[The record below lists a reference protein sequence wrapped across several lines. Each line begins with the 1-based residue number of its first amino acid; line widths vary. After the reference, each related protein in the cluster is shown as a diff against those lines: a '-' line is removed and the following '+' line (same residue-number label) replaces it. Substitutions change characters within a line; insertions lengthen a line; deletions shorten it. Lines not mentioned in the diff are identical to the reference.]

1 MQPASRDGLMVVI
14 QPRQPAK
21 KFLGK
26 VVKRCGRHGSQGD
39 NQTGIRPS
47 RDLFTGGHFVFC
59 FRAFPRNGRCANIAG
74 LFDRSL
80 SAWAAPTRYPR
91 SGQQTTGSRGSCSSS
106 SGSKWTARSPNAS
119 PPASKLWPSSW
130 SRRGG
135 GRTPAAVNAATAPA
149 PSQYGA
155 PAAEESLNHK
165 GRCSVLRALG
175 IPSEAAKKEM

>member
-1 MQPASRDGLMVVI
+1 MLSASRDGLMVVN

-80 SAWAAPTRYPR
+80 SAWAAPTRRPR

-130 SRRGG
+130 SRRGRRKDPCSSKRG
-135 GRTPAAVNAATAPA
+135 NRAGAFAIRGAGCGRKLEPQGTLFRIAGP
-149 PSQYGA
+149 G
-155 PAAEESLNHK
+155 H
-165 GRCSVLRALG
+165 SVR
-175 IPSEAAKKEM
+175 SR